1 MMTNDEMKKALRGYR
16 DNSDNSDN
24 SDNNDDAVLPTVL
37 LSLLESF
44 ERQEKNA
51 QKRMFIS
58 LGLVLAT
65 VIAVEVAVVFL
76 IPLM

>member
-1 MMTNDEMKKALRGYR
+1 MTNDEMKKALRGYR
-16 DNSDNSDN
+16 DN

-58 LGLVLAT
+58 LGVVVAT
-65 VIAVEVAVVFL
+65 VIAVGLAVVFL

>member
-1 MMTNDEMKKALRGYR
+1 MMTNDEMKKVLKDYVAR
-16 DNSDNSDN
+16 DNS
-24 SDNNDDAVLPTVL
+24 DDAVLPAVL
-37 LSLLESF
+37 LSLLESV

-51 QKRMFIS
+51 QKRMFIILS
-58 LGLVLAT
+58 VVVTT